1 MLLRVCL
8 VEVYSIIVL
17 LLTISKMYIVTLS
30 TFICIIFITVP
41 DNYLVFTQIHNS
53 VISFEVDRTDIRM
66 MSLDTIGQ
74 YIDVLVPINLRGTES
89 VFIAYDQVDH
99 RVHFTI

>member
-1 MLLRVCL
+1 MYLQDVHCN
-8 VEVYSIIVL
+8 I
-17 LLTISKMYIVTLS
+17 TCMYIN
-30 TFICIIFITVP
+30 FICIFFITVP

-53 VISFEVDRTDIRM
+53 VTSFEVDRTDIRM
-66 MSLDTIGQ
+66 MSLDIIDQ
-74 YIDVLVPINLRGTES
+74 YIDVLVPINLHGTET